1 MLPQQTFAS
10 TGDDEMLFDDTTPIT
25 FGENKKSNCKVN
37 KNDLSTQYSNDDKLS
52 TLFNTT
58 GREKNSTG
66 PLKQWLFEH
75 QHHPYPNETDKQELM
90 EKTKMSLS
98 QITVWFTNAR
108 VKMRKENKLPLNI
121 YAKKKKKKQQ
131 DDSFHLD
138 DTLSPPHSTQNFSFN
153 ELSTS
158 FDNEYISDGN
168 HDDTFTST
176 NVMICPSSE
185 KHIVLAYSCLK
196 IEQLIEIQRLALLFP
211 DQIKLSNCVDK
222 HTTHLIVGNEEKP
235 LLCPLTIKVFQA
247 IARHLFVLTYRWIIE
262 CLKQNL
268 IIDEVSFEIRGDLP
282 FGEYHDGMR
291 NSRLSKHK
299 NLFQYCQFF
308 ILCEGCQEKM
318 SKTELA
324 SLITLCNGTILNTL
338 PTTTPNDS
346 SILTIVLCDKI
357 FPFNS
362 LDQQQLFETSRSNG
376 VNYISPEWV
385 LESIVQFS
393 LQPFDTYE
401 EKF

>member
-1 MLPQQTFAS
+1 MLHQQTFES
-10 TGDDEMLFDDTTPIT
+10 TGDDEMLFDDTTPVT
-25 FGENKKSNCKVN
+25 FGENKKSNCKMN
-37 KNDLSTQYSNDDKLS
+37 KNDLSTQHSNDDKLS

-75 QHHPYPNETDKQELM
+75 QHNPYPNEIDKQELM

-108 VKMRKENKLPLNI
+108 VKMRKENKLPLNM
-121 YAKKKKKKQQ
+121 YAKKKKKKQH

-138 DTLSPPHSTQNFSFN
+138 DTLSPPHSTQNLSIN

-158 FDNEYISDGN
+158 FDNEYASDAN
-168 HDDTFTST
+168 HDDTFTSN

-185 KHIVLAYSCLK
+185 KHIVMAYSCLK
-196 IEQLIEIQRLALLFP
+196 IEQLTEIQRLASLFP
-211 DQIKLSNCVDK
+211 NQIKLSNCVNEY
-222 HTTHLIVGNEEKP
+222 TTHLIIGNEEKP

-268 IIDEVSFEIRGDLP
+268 IIDEVSFEIRGDIP

-291 NSRLSKHK
+291 NSRLSKHI
-299 NLFQYCQFF
+299 NLFQNCQFF
-308 ILCEGCQEKM
+308 ILCDGCQEKM
-318 SKTELA
+318 VSENNE
-324 SLITLCNGTILNTL
+324 IF
-338 PTTTPNDS
+338 
-346 SILTIVLCDKI
+346 VL
-357 FPFNS
+357 
-362 LDQQQLFETSRSNG
+362 
-376 VNYISPEWV
+376 
-385 LESIVQFS
+385 
-393 LQPFDTYE
+393 
-401 EKF
+401 